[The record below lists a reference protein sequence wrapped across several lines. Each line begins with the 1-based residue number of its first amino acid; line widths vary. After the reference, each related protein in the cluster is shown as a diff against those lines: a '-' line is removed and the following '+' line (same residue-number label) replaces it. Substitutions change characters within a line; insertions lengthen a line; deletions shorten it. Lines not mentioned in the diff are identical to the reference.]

1 MDSEKKLA
9 EIISWLNDNGLRKE
23 ALELVSMLSSKDDL
37 SARRKLL
44 DKSRKIRKDILENKK
59 I

>member
-1 MDSEKKLA
+1 VDSEKKLA

-23 ALELVSMLSSKDDL
+23 ALELVSILSSKDDL

>member
-23 ALELVSMLSSKDDL
+23 ALELVSILSSKDDL

>member
-23 ALELVSMLSSKDDL
+23 ALELMSILSSGDNL
-37 SARRKLL
+37 ELRRKLIARSKDL
-44 DKSRKIRKDILENKK
+44 REDIRENKN